1 MITKEK
7 AREFAEE
14 WIDAWNAHDLNLI
27 LSHYSDDFEMS
38 SPRIVQLMNEP
49 SGTLK
54 GKGNVQKYWEKS
66 LAQSPG
72 LRFELL
78 EVLMGA
84 GSLVIYYNNLTR
96 GKKAAEVF
104 IFDPDGKVVKS
115 IAHYN

>member
-1 MITKEK
+1 MLT
-7 AREFAEE
+7 RERAMVFSGE
-14 WIDAWNAHDLNLI
+14 WIHAWNAHDLNLI

-54 GKGNVQKYWEKS
+54 GKKNIGKYWEKS

-78 EVLMGA
+78 EVLVGA
-84 GSLVIYYNNLTR
+84 ESLVIYYQNVTR
-96 GKKAAEVF
+96 DKMAAEVF
-104 IFDPDGKVVKS
+104 IFNPGGQVVKS
-115 IAHYN
+115 MAHYN